1 MSWLLIVILIL
12 TAFSVV
18 QGIRKG
24 LIRSVV
30 STFFMIFAVAI
41 AVLIVP
47 YLDRFLDEYSQLPE
61 YIQKKCEVFLQEELA
76 DVLGEDMLLEEI
88 SQQNELIGQL
98 PLPES
103 MKKVL
108 VENNTQEMYHT
119 LVADT
124 FGEYLAKYLSELIL
138 NLLSFAIAFVLAVI
152 ILQIILKVVD
162 FVMELPV
169 LGFVNQ
175 LGGAAAGLIRAFLWL
190 WVFFALLPLI
200 GSTELGSICIEEIG
214 KSPFLFYLYTHNLL
228 LEILL

>member
-1 MSWLLIVILIL
+1 
-12 TAFSVV
+12 
-18 QGIRKG
+18 
-24 LIRSVV
+24 
-30 STFFMIFAVAI
+30 
-41 AVLIVP
+41 
-47 YLDRFLDEYSQLPE
+47 
-61 YIQKKCEVFLQEELA
+61 
-76 DVLGEDMLLEEI
+76 MLLEEI

-190 WVFFALLPLI
+190 WVFFAL
-200 GSTELGSICIEEIG
+200 C
-214 KSPFLFYLYTHNLL
+214 H
-228 LEILL
+228 